1 MKKVLFVIWS
11 FSYGGGAERVLG
23 LLINGLHARGNY
35 QIYLQEIVHFDI
47 AWESIPADVMVLPPV
62 IDETA
67 TGFTKRVR
75 RGILRRML
83 ARDPERA
90 CARARGS
97 KAYDLVVSF
106 NYQLPSFFL
115 KATDAGIAW
124 NHGVIDDLEH
134 APVER
139 ERQRKAY
146 ERAKRIVAIAPRTKD
161 SIVRLFPEFEDK
173 LRVIY
178 NGFDFAA
185 IDRKAAEEV
194 PFECGRQ
201 SFMFLGRLDENKNPL
216 AVLEM
221 FKAIREKNPQAQLY
235 YLGKGELRPQLEA
248 AIAQN
253 GLQEC
258 VHVLGYISNPYPYI
272 KQADCLLAY
281 SNIEGF
287 QTIFVEALALGVP
300 FISSDAGASDLLSG
314 GGRFGQIV
322 GNPED
327 AAQAYERLLAQR
339 TSAEYTQ
346 SMKQFIEQYS
356 LEAQV
361 DAFEALAREI
371 WSSLYE

>member
-35 QIYLQEIVHFDI
+35 QIYLQEIVHVDT
-47 AWESIPADVMVLPPV
+47 AWESIPEDVVVLPPV

-67 TGFTKRVR
+67 TTFTSRVR
-75 RGILRRML
+75 RGIVRRML
-83 ARDPERA
+83 ARNPEWV
-90 CARARGS
+90 CARARGNEP
-97 KAYDLVVSF
+97 YDLVVSF
-106 NYQLPSFFL
+106 NYQLPSFFI
-115 KATDAGIAW
+115 KDTDAGISW
-124 NHGVIDDLEH
+124 NHGVINDLAQ

-139 ERQRKAY
+139 ERQRRAY
-146 ERAKRIVAIAPRTKD
+146 SRAKRIVAIAPRTKD

-185 IDRKAAEEV
+185 IDSKAAEAA
-194 PFECGRQ
+194 PFQCEPQ

-221 FKAIREKNPQAQLY
+221 FKAIHEKNPQAHLY

-287 QTIFVEALALGVP
+287 QTVFVEALALGVP
-300 FISSDAGASDLLSG
+300 FISSDAGAADLLSG
-314 GGRFGQIV
+314 GGRFGQVIAE
-322 GNPED
+322 PKD
-327 AAQAYERLLAQR
+327 AAHAYECLQELRGDAAYEQ
-339 TSAEYTQ
+339 E
-346 SMKQFIEQYS
+346 MKCFVGHYS

-361 DAFEALAREI
+361 DAFEALAKEV
-371 WSSLYE
+371 WSS

>member
-1 MKKVLFVIWS
+1 
-11 FSYGGGAERVLG
+11 
-23 LLINGLHARGNY
+23 
-35 QIYLQEIVHFDI
+35 
-47 AWESIPADVMVLPPV
+47 
-62 IDETA
+62 
-67 TGFTKRVR
+67 
-75 RGILRRML
+75 
-83 ARDPERA
+83 
-90 CARARGS
+90 
-97 KAYDLVVSF
+97 
-106 NYQLPSFFL
+106 
-115 KATDAGIAW
+115 
-124 NHGVIDDLEH
+124 
-134 APVER
+134 
-139 ERQRKAY
+139 
-146 ERAKRIVAIAPRTKD
+146 
-161 SIVRLFPEFEDK
+161 
-173 LRVIY
+173 
-178 NGFDFAA
+178 
-185 IDRKAAEEV
+185 
-194 PFECGRQ
+194 
-201 SFMFLGRLDENKNPL
+201 MFLGRLDENKNPL

>member
-75 RGILRRML
+75 RGISRRML
-83 ARDPERA
+83 ARNPEWV
-90 CARARGS
+90 CARARGNE
-97 KAYDLVVSF
+97 AYDLVVSF
-106 NYQLPSFFL
+106 NYQLPSFFI
-115 KATDAGIAW
+115 KDTDAGISW

-139 ERQRKAY
+139 ERQHKAY

-185 IDRKAAEEV
+185 IDNKAAEDT

-221 FKAIREKNPQAQLY
+221 FKSIHAKQPQAQLY
-235 YLGKGELRPQLEA
+235 YLGEGALRSQLEA
-248 AIAQN
+248 AIEQAQ
-253 GLQEC
+253 LQNC
-258 VHVLGYISNPYPYI
+258 VHVLGHITNPYPYI

-300 FISSDAGASDLLSG
+300 FISSDAGAADLLSG

-327 AAQAYERLLAQR
+327 AAQAYARLQVQR
-339 TSAEYTQ
+339 MDATYVQ
-346 SMKQFIEQYS
+346 DMKQFIAQYS

-361 DAFEALAREI
+361 DAFEALAREV